1 LVSPSS
7 ILPNAKFFNL
17 IVAAFMT
24 FCLLPSA
31 RLKILAV
38 IFQISPA
45 HAASAAI
52 FTLLAQL
59 ETFKIRT
66 TQLFEKRR

>member
-1 LVSPSS
+1 
-7 ILPNAKFFNL
+7 
-17 IVAAFMT
+17 MT
-24 FCLLPSA
+24 NGEITTLTDT
-31 RLKILAV
+31 LKILPA

-52 FTLLAQL
+52 FTLLAQV